1 MYNPLSRVTV
11 AFAQRRNLDITVWE
25 ELDNYVVSFAVWFA
39 DNDDEPAFIVGANA
53 FGELEL
59 KRNLQLNNAVWQQ
72 LPLNSSLNE
81 TELRQVFDY
90 VFRNNFRVVDE
101 D

>member
-25 ELDNYVVSFAVWFA
+25 ELDNYVVSFAVWFN
-39 DNDDEPAFIVGANA
+39 DNDDEPAFIVGTNA
-53 FGELEL
+53 FGEFVLT
-59 KRNLQLNNAVWQQ
+59 RNLQLNVSVWQQ
-72 LPLNSSLNE
+72 LPINKIINE

-90 VFRNNFRVVDE
+90 VSLNNFRVADE